1 MIIYTKITHGRQK
14 GRQKGLV
21 AVLEAAGF
29 EVVEDQ
35 EAIHRLLV
43 FDPTVS

>member
-1 MIIYTKITHGRQK
+1 MHD
-14 GRQKGLV
+14 
-21 AVLEAAGF
+21 AAGF

-35 EAIHRLLV
+35 EAIDRLLV

>member
-1 MIIYTKITHGRQK
+1 MHD
-14 GRQKGLV
+14 
-21 AVLEAAGF
+21 AAGV

-35 EAIHRLLV
+35 EAIDRLLV

>member
-1 MIIYTKITHGRQK
+1 MHD
-14 GRQKGLV
+14 
-21 AVLEAAGF
+21 AAGF

-35 EAIHRLLV
+35 EAIDRLLL